1 MNKQHHS
8 GIALRQA
15 ALLRSIIRN
24 LERTFQILPIDIYT
38 EEKHLRV
45 FDKADPLYSVL
56 ARTLRA
62 RSENLKTTVTDL
74 KQRLTLL
81 TANESL
87 PAAA

>member
-1 MNKQHHS
+1 
-8 GIALRQA
+8 
-15 ALLRSIIRN
+15 
-24 LERTFQILPIDIYT
+24 
-38 EEKHLRV
+38 LRV